1 MKVTVL
7 GTGAFGIAL
16 ARVLNKNE
24 NSVTMWTAFKDELD
38 IVEKERENKKV
49 LPGIKI
55 PCEVELTTDLESA
68 IDGAK
73 LIVVAVPSGA
83 IRPVAKSLT
92 DILKEDQTICLMC
105 KGLDEATG
113 DFMSNI
119 FTNETKHSKVAVLTG
134 PSFAVDVATYKPVI
148 LTVASKY
155 EKANKII
162 KQCFENENLKVEGI
176 TDIIGAQLGG
186 SLKNVG
192 AIGSGILDGMNCE
205 PSTKAAYIT
214 SVLKE
219 MVVFAKELGAA
230 RETMYAYCSLGDLI
244 LTCTSI
250 KSRNFR
256 LGKMIGEGLSVE
268 EATKKLGLT
277 VEGANTLEGV
287 YKIVRKYNMN
297 LPIIETMYD
306 IIKNDADKERL
317 IWAMMK

>member
-16 ARVLNKNE
+16 ARALDVNNNSVSMWTPFEDELNKITKDRE
-24 NSVTMWTAFKDELD
+24 NS
-38 IVEKERENKKV
+38 KV

-55 PCEVELTTDLESA
+55 PNSVELSSDLENS
-68 IDGAK
+68 IDGSE
-73 LIVVAVPSGA
+73 LLVVAVPIGGIKS
-83 IRPVAKSLT
+83 VAKQLK
-92 DILKEDQTICLMC
+92 DYLKEKQAVCLMC
-105 KGLDEATG
+105 KGLDEDTG
-113 DFMSNI
+113 DFMSNVFI
-119 FTNETKHSKVAVLTG
+119 NETKHQKVCVLTG
-134 PSFAVDVATYKPVI
+134 PSFALDVANFKPVI

-155 EKANKII
+155 ESVNKIV
-162 KQCFENENLKVEGI
+162 KSAFQNQNLKVEPI
-176 TDIIGAQLGG
+176 SDIIGAQLGG

-192 AIGSGILDGMNCE
+192 AIGSGILEGMGCE

-219 MVVFAKELGAA
+219 MVTFAKEMGAQ
-230 RETMYAYCSLGDLI
+230 RDTMYAYCSLGDLI
-244 LTCTSI
+244 LTCTSV

-256 LGKMIGEGLSVE
+256 LGKMIGEGLTVK
-268 EATKKLGLT
+268 EATDKLGLT

-287 YKIVRKYNMN
+287 YKIVRKHNMN

-306 IIKNDADKERL
+306 IIKNDEDKEKL